1 MLINL
6 FNTVKSSG
14 VPCSLRELLD
24 LIGALEA
31 RVTYSNM
38 NDFYYLSR
46 AILVK
51 DENILLQSPVDL
63 RRSIGYV
70 FQAIGLFPHHT
81 VLTNVAAVPLLLNW
95 ERSHTHSRC
104 EDILEM
110 VGLPIKD
117 FGDRYPSQLSGGQ
130 QQRVGV
136 ARALAAKQE
145 VLLMDEPFG
154 ALDPITRADLS
165 LIHI

>member
-51 DENILLQSPVDL
+51 DESIMTNLIERLKSILKVWK
-63 RRSIGYV
+63 
-70 FQAIGLFPHHT
+70 
-81 VLTNVAAVPLLLNW
+81 N
-95 ERSHTHSRC
+95 
-104 EDILEM
+104 
-110 VGLPIKD
+110 
-117 FGDRYPSQLSGGQ
+117 
-130 QQRVGV
+130 
-136 ARALAAKQE
+136 
-145 VLLMDEPFG
+145 
-154 ALDPITRADLS
+154 
-165 LIHI
+165 